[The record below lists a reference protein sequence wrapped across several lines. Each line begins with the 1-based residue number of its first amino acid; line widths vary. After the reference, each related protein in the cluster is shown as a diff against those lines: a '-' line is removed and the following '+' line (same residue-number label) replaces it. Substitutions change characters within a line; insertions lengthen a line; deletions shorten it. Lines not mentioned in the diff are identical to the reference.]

1 MYNTKIF
8 CSLTL
13 LFSTLA
19 FAVII
24 NSSWADTSANNN
36 YFVAQKNQ
44 KVINFDEL
52 DLNQAIKHVKGDGS
66 RKIAIFSEIECAYCK
81 YLERDE
87 LSKVE
92 NVTTYTFLFTNQP
105 KKSLAWRQ
113 AQSIYCAQNPAQAW
127 KEFIFHDK
135 LKTINTVG
143 CESPLEDNHKLAKR
157 LAVQSTPT
165 LFFTDGRRA
174 LGLIKAKVIEQ
185 KLVDMHFYGD

>member
-1 MYNTKIF
+1 MHNVRIF
-8 CSLTL
+8 KLVF

-19 FAVII
+19 FFEMI
-24 NSSWADTSANNN
+24 NSSWAGTPVNNN
-36 YFVAQKNQ
+36 YFVTLKNQ

-52 DLNQAIKHVKGDGS
+52 NLNQAIKYAKGDGS

-87 LSKVE
+87 LSKLD

-105 KKSLAWRQ
+105 KKSLVWRQ

>member
-1 MYNTKIF
+1 MYHVRIYTSIF
-8 CSLTL
+8 
-13 LFSTLA
+13 LFLTLA
-19 FAVII
+19 FFDVI
-24 NSSWADTSANNN
+24 NSSWADTALNNN
-36 YFVAQKNQ
+36 YFVTLKNQ

-52 DLNQAIKHVKGDGS
+52 NPNQAIKYVKGDGS
-66 RKIAIFSEIECAYCK
+66 RRIAIFSEIECAYCK

-87 LSKVE
+87 LSKLD

-113 AQSIYCAQNPAQAW
+113 AQSIYCAENPAQAW

-135 LKTINTVG
+135 LKVINVEG
-143 CESPLEDNHKLAKR
+143 CESPLESNHRLAKR
-157 LAVQSTPT
+157 LGVQSTPT

-174 LGLIKAKVIEQ
+174 LGLIKAKAIEK

>member
-1 MYNTKIF
+1 MHNVRIF
-8 CSLTL
+8 KLVF

-19 FAVII
+19 FFEMI
-24 NSSWADTSANNN
+24 NSSWAGTPVNNN
-36 YFVAQKNQ
+36 YFVTLKNQ

-52 DLNQAIKHVKGDGS
+52 NLNQAIKYAKGDGS

-87 LSKVE
+87 LSKLD

>member
-1 MYNTKIF
+1 MHNVRIF
-8 CSLTL
+8 KLVF
-13 LFSTLA
+13 LFSTLL
-19 FAVII
+19 FLEMI
-24 NSSWADTSANNN
+24 NSSWADTPLNNN
-36 YFVAQKNQ
+36 HFVALKNQ

-52 DLNQAIKHVKGDGS
+52 DLNQAIKHAKGDGS
-66 RKIAIFSEIECAYCK
+66 RKIAIFSEIECAFCK

-113 AQSIYCAQNPAQAW
+113 AQSIYCAENPASAW

-135 LKTINTVG
+135 LKTINTEG
-143 CESPLEDNHKLAKR
+143 CESPLEANHRLAKQ

-165 LFFTDGRRA
+165 LFFTDGKRA
-174 LGLIKAKVIEQ
+174 LGLIRAKAIEQ
-185 KLVDMHFYGD
+185 KLVDIHFYGD

>member
-1 MYNTKIF
+1 MHNAKTCK
-8 CSLTL
+8 LAL

-24 NSSWADTSANNN
+24 NSSGAEISANNK
-36 YFVAQKNQ
+36 YFVAQKSQ

-66 RKIAIFSEIECAYCK
+66 RKITIFSEIECAYCK

-87 LSKVE
+87 LSKLD

-113 AQSIYCAQNPAQAW
+113 AQLIYCAENPAQAW
-127 KEFIFHDK
+127 KEFIFYDK
-135 LKTINTVG
+135 LKVINLEG
-143 CESPLEDNHKLAKR
+143 CESPLESNHRLAKR
-157 LAVQSTPT
+157 LVVQSTPT
-165 LFFTDGRRA
+165 LF
-174 LGLIKAKVIEQ
+174 LQLLNK
-185 KLVDMHFYGD
+185 Y

>member
-1 MYNTKIF
+1 MHNVRIF
-8 CSLTL
+8 KLVF

-19 FAVII
+19 FFEMI
-24 NSSWADTSANNN
+24 NSSWAGTPVNNN
-36 YFVAQKNQ
+36 YFVTLKNQ

-52 DLNQAIKHVKGDGS
+52 NLNQAIKYAKGDGS

-87 LSKVE
+87 LSKLD

-143 CESPLEDNHKLAKR
+143 CESPLENNHKLAKR

-165 LFFTDGRRA
+165 LFFTDGKRA

>member
-1 MYNTKIF
+1 MHNVRIF
-8 CSLTL
+8 KLVF

-19 FAVII
+19 FFEMI
-24 NSSWADTSANNN
+24 NSSWAGTPVNNN
-36 YFVAQKNQ
+36 YFVTLKNQ

-52 DLNQAIKHVKGDGS
+52 NLNQAIKYAKGDGS

-87 LSKVE
+87 LSKLD

-113 AQSIYCAQNPAQAW
+113 AQSIYCAENPAQAW

-135 LKTINTVG
+135 LKVINVEG
-143 CESPLEDNHKLAKR
+143 CESPLESNHRLAKR
-157 LAVQSTPT
+157 LGVQSTPT

-174 LGLIKAKVIEQ
+174 LGLIKAKAIEK